1 MKKLLSFFFIF
12 CTLFISCSE
21 DDTSS
26 VNDNQSDSNQ
36 DATTQ
41 IPFEIYERVYGVTSE
56 IYQDDNWVYINVNS
70 LPDHGS
76 PYYEG
81 TQWEESLYVPYDG
94 SNPFVSNFI
103 LNPNRISV
111 QNILFKI
118 PRNPSQ
124 SSVSNPTAMGPIG
137 VALNGVPFYN
147 QYGAGGNP
155 LDQEINSFDQYNG
168 HPAPGQS
175 GGRYHYH
182 MEPFWLTENYG
193 KGAFIGFLLD
203 GFPVFGPE
211 ENGSILTS
219 SDLDEFHGHFHEN
232 QDFPNGIYHYHITA
246 DAPYLNGIGYYGF
259 PGIVTQ

>member
-1 MKKLLSFFFIF
+1 MKINIFFVFTLIF
-12 CTLFISCSE
+12 VFSCKSDE
-21 DDTSS
+21 T
-26 VNDNQSDSNQ
+26 DSNENEN
-36 DATTQ
+36 TQ
-41 IPFEIYERVYGVTSE
+41 IPFEIYERVYGVTSN
-56 IYQDDNWVYINVNS
+56 IYQDNNWVYINVNS

-81 TQWEESLYVPYDG
+81 TQWEESLYLPYDG

-103 LNPNRISV
+103 LNPNRISL

-118 PRNPSQ
+118 PRNPTQ
-124 SSVSNPTAMGPIG
+124 SSIINPTQMGPIG
-137 VALNGVPFYN
+137 VALNGIPFYN

-168 HPAPGQS
+168 HPAPGPS

-182 MEPFWLTENYG
+182 MEPFWLTDNYG
-193 KGAFIGFLLD
+193 RDALIGFLLD
-203 GFPVFGPE
+203 GYPIYGPE
-211 ENGSILTS
+211 ENGLDLIS

-246 DAPYLNGIGYYGF
+246 DAPYLNGLGYYGL
-259 PGIVTQ
+259 PGTVTQ

>member
-1 MKKLLSFFFIF
+1 MKKLLSVIFVF

-26 VNDNQSDSNQ
+26 VNDNESDSNQ

-41 IPFEIYERVYGVTSE
+41 IPFEIYERVYGVTSD
-56 IYQDDNWVYINVNS
+56 IYHDDNWVYINVNS

-103 LNPNRISV
+103 LNPNRISE

-137 VALNGVPFYN
+137 FALNGVPFYN
-147 QYGAGGNP
+147 QYGAGGSP
-155 LDQEINSFDQYNG
+155 LNQEINSFDQYLSLI
-168 HPAPGQS
+168 H
-175 GGRYHYH
+175 
-182 MEPFWLTENYG
+182 
-193 KGAFIGFLLD
+193 K
-203 GFPVFGPE
+203 
-211 ENGSILTS
+211 
-219 SDLDEFHGHFHEN
+219 
-232 QDFPNGIYHYHITA
+232 
-246 DAPYLNGIGYYGF
+246 
-259 PGIVTQ
+259 

>member
-1 MKKLLSFFFIF
+1 MKINIFFVFTLIF
-12 CTLFISCSE
+12 VFSCKSDE
-21 DDTSS
+21 T
-26 VNDNQSDSNQ
+26 DSNENEN
-36 DATTQ
+36 TQ
-41 IPFEIYERVYGVTSE
+41 IPFEIYERVYGVTSN
-56 IYQDDNWVYINVNS
+56 IYQDNNWVYINVNS

-81 TQWEESLYVPYDG
+81 TQWEESLYLPYDG

-103 LNPNRISV
+103 LNPNRISL

-118 PRNPSQ
+118 PRNPTQ
-124 SSVSNPTAMGPIG
+124 SSIINPTQMGPIG
-137 VALNGVPFYN
+137 VALNGIPFYN

-168 HPAPGQS
+168 HPAPGPS

-182 MEPFWLTENYG
+182 MEPFWLPEIYG
-193 KGAFIGFLLD
+193 RDALIGFLLD
-203 GFPVFGPE
+203 GYPIYGPE
-211 ENGSILTS
+211 ENGLDLIS

-246 DAPYLNGIGYYGF
+246 DAPYLNGLGYYGL
-259 PGIVTQ
+259 PGTVTQ

>member
-1 MKKLLSFFFIF
+1 MKINIFFVFTLIF
-12 CTLFISCSE
+12 VFSCKSDE
-21 DDTSS
+21 T
-26 VNDNQSDSNQ
+26 DSNENEN
-36 DATTQ
+36 TQ
-41 IPFEIYERVYGVTSE
+41 IPFEIYERVYGVISN
-56 IYQDDNWVYINVNS
+56 IYQDNNWVYINVNS

-81 TQWEESLYVPYDG
+81 TQWEESLYLPYDG

-103 LNPNRISV
+103 LNPNRISL

-118 PRNPSQ
+118 PRNPTQ
-124 SSVSNPTAMGPIG
+124 SSIVNPTQMGPIG
-137 VALNGVPFYN
+137 VALNGIPFYN

-168 HPAPGQS
+168 HPAPGPS

-182 MEPFWLTENYG
+182 MEPFWLTDNYG
-193 KGAFIGFLLD
+193 RDALIGFLLD
-203 GFPVFGPE
+203 GYPIYGPE
-211 ENGSILTS
+211 ENGLDLIS

-246 DAPYLNGIGYYGF
+246 DAPYLNGLGYYGL
-259 PGIVTQ
+259 PGTVTQ

>member
-1 MKKLLSFFFIF
+1 MKINIFFVFTLIF
-12 CTLFISCSE
+12 VFSCKSDE
-21 DDTSS
+21 T
-26 VNDNQSDSNQ
+26 DSNENEN
-36 DATTQ
+36 TQ
-41 IPFEIYERVYGVTSE
+41 IPFEIYERVYGVTSN
-56 IYQDDNWVYINVNS
+56 IYQDNNWVYINVNS

-81 TQWEESLYVPYDG
+81 TQWEESLYLPYDG

-103 LNPNRISV
+103 LNPNRISL

-118 PRNPSQ
+118 PRNPTQ
-124 SSVSNPTAMGPIG
+124 SSIINPTQMGPIG
-137 VALNGVPFYN
+137 VALNGIPFYN

-168 HPAPGQS
+168 HPAPGPS

-182 MEPFWLTENYG
+182 MEPFWLTDNYRRD
-193 KGAFIGFLLD
+193 ALIGFLLD
-203 GFPVFGPE
+203 GYPIYGPE
-211 ENGSILTS
+211 ENGLDLIS

-246 DAPYLNGIGYYGF
+246 DAPYLNGLGYYGL
-259 PGIVTQ
+259 PGTVTQ

>member
-1 MKKLLSFFFIF
+1 MKINIFFVFTLIF
-12 CTLFISCSE
+12 VFSCKSDE
-21 DDTSS
+21 T
-26 VNDNQSDSNQ
+26 DSNENEN
-36 DATTQ
+36 TQ
-41 IPFEIYERVYGVTSE
+41 IPFEIYERVYGVTSN
-56 IYQDDNWVYINVNS
+56 IYQDNNWVYINVNS

-81 TQWEESLYVPYDG
+81 TQWEESLYLPYDG

-103 LNPNRISV
+103 LNPNRISL

-118 PRNPSQ
+118 PRNPTQ
-124 SSVSNPTAMGPIG
+124 SSIINPTQMGPIG
-137 VALNGVPFYN
+137 VALNGIPFYN

-168 HPAPGQS
+168 HPAPGTS

-182 MEPFWLTENYG
+182 MEPFWLTDNYG
-193 KGAFIGFLLD
+193 RDALIGFLLD
-203 GFPVFGPE
+203 GYPIYGPE
-211 ENGSILTS
+211 ENGLDLIS

-246 DAPYLNGIGYYGF
+246 DAPYLNGLGYYGL
-259 PGIVTQ
+259 PGTVTQ

>member
-1 MKKLLSFFFIF
+1 MKINIFFVFTLIF
-12 CTLFISCSE
+12 AFSCKSDE
-21 DDTSS
+21 T
-26 VNDNQSDSNQ
+26 DSNE
-36 DATTQ
+36 TENTQ
-41 IPFEIYERVYGVTSE
+41 IPFEIYDRVYGVTSD
-56 IYQDDNWVYINVNS
+56 IYQDNNWVYINVNS

-81 TQWEESLYVPYDG
+81 TQWEESLYLPYDG

-103 LNPNRISV
+103 LNPNRISL

-118 PRNPSQ
+118 PRNPAQ
-124 SSVSNPTAMGPIG
+124 SSSINPTQMGPIG
-137 VALNGVPFYN
+137 VALNGIPFYN

-168 HPAPGQS
+168 HPAPGPS

-182 MEPFWLTENYG
+182 MEPFWLTDNYG
-193 KGAFIGFLLD
+193 RDALIGFLLD
-203 GFPVFGPE
+203 GYPIYGPE
-211 ENGSILTS
+211 ENGLDLIS

-246 DAPYLNGIGYYGF
+246 DAPYLNGVGYYGL
-259 PGIVTQ
+259 PGTVTQ

>member
-1 MKKLLSFFFIF
+1 MCIR
-12 CTLFISCSE
+12 
-21 DDTSS
+21 DR
-26 VNDNQSDSNQ
+26 

-182 MEPFWLTENYG
+182 
-193 KGAFIGFLLD
+193 
-203 GFPVFGPE
+203 
-211 ENGSILTS
+211 
-219 SDLDEFHGHFHEN
+219 
-232 QDFPNGIYHYHITA
+232 ITA

>member
-1 MKKLLSFFFIF
+1 MKINIFFVFTLIF
-12 CTLFISCSE
+12 VFSCKSDE
-21 DDTSS
+21 T
-26 VNDNQSDSNQ
+26 DSNENEN
-36 DATTQ
+36 TQ
-41 IPFEIYERVYGVTSE
+41 IPFEIYERVYGVTSN
-56 IYQDDNWVYINVNS
+56 IYQDNNWVYINVNS

-81 TQWEESLYVPYDG
+81 TQWEESLYLPYDG

-103 LNPNRISV
+103 LNPNRISL

-118 PRNPSQ
+118 PRNPEQ
-124 SSVSNPTAMGPIG
+124 SSIINPTQMGPIG
-137 VALNGVPFYN
+137 VALNGIPFYN

-168 HPAPGQS
+168 HPAPGPS

-182 MEPFWLTENYG
+182 MEPFWLTDNYG
-193 KGAFIGFLLD
+193 RDALIGFLLD
-203 GFPVFGPE
+203 GYPIYGPE
-211 ENGSILTS
+211 ENGLDLIS

-246 DAPYLNGIGYYGF
+246 DAPYLNGLGYYGL
-259 PGIVTQ
+259 PGTVTQ

>member
-1 MKKLLSFFFIF
+1 MKINIFFVFTLIF
-12 CTLFISCSE
+12 VFSCKSDE
-21 DDTSS
+21 T
-26 VNDNQSDSNQ
+26 DSNENEN
-36 DATTQ
+36 TQ
-41 IPFEIYERVYGVTSE
+41 IPFEIYERVYGVTSN
-56 IYQDDNWVYINVNS
+56 IYQDNNWVYINVNS

-81 TQWEESLYVPYDG
+81 TQWEESLYLPYDG

-103 LNPNRISV
+103 LNPNRISL

-118 PRNPSQ
+118 PRNPEQ
-124 SSVSNPTAMGPIG
+124 SSSINPTQMGPIG
-137 VALNGVPFYN
+137 VALNGIPFYN

-168 HPAPGQS
+168 HPAPGTS

-182 MEPFWLTENYG
+182 MEPFWLTDNYG
-193 KGAFIGFLLD
+193 RDALIGFLLD
-203 GFPVFGPE
+203 GYPIYGPE
-211 ENGSILTS
+211 ENGLDLIS

-246 DAPYLNGIGYYGF
+246 DAPYLNGLGYYGL
-259 PGIVTQ
+259 PGTVTQ

>member
-1 MKKLLSFFFIF
+1 MKINIFFVFTLIF
-12 CTLFISCSE
+12 VFSCKSDE
-21 DDTSS
+21 T
-26 VNDNQSDSNQ
+26 DSNENEN
-36 DATTQ
+36 TQ
-41 IPFEIYERVYGVTSE
+41 IPFEIYERVYGVTSN
-56 IYQDDNWVYINVNS
+56 IYQDNNWVYINVNS

-81 TQWEESLYVPYDG
+81 TQWEESLYLPYDG

-103 LNPNRISV
+103 LNPNRISL

-118 PRNPSQ
+118 PRNPEQ
-124 SSVSNPTAMGPIG
+124 SSSINPTQMGPIG
-137 VALNGVPFYN
+137 VALNGIPFYN

-168 HPAPGQS
+168 HPAPGTS

-182 MEPFWLTENYG
+182 MEPFWLTDNYG
-193 KGAFIGFLLD
+193 RDALIGFLLD
-203 GFPVFGPE
+203 GYPIYGPE
-211 ENGSILTS
+211 ENGLDLIS

-246 DAPYLNGIGYYGF
+246 DAPYLNGVGYYGL
-259 PGIVTQ
+259 PGTVTQ

>member
-1 MKKLLSFFFIF
+1 MKINIFFVFTLIF
-12 CTLFISCSE
+12 VFSCKSDE
-21 DDTSS
+21 T
-26 VNDNQSDSNQ
+26 DSNENEN
-36 DATTQ
+36 TQ
-41 IPFEIYERVYGVTSE
+41 IPFEIYERVYGVTSN
-56 IYQDDNWVYINVNS
+56 IYQDNNWVYINVNS

-81 TQWEESLYVPYDG
+81 TQWEESLYLPYDG

-103 LNPNRISV
+103 LNPNRISL

-118 PRNPSQ
+118 PRNPEQ
-124 SSVSNPTAMGPIG
+124 SSIINPTQMGPIG
-137 VALNGVPFYN
+137 VALNGIPFYN

-168 HPAPGQS
+168 HPAPGPS

-182 MEPFWLTENYG
+182 MEPFWLTDNYG
-193 KGAFIGFLLD
+193 RDALIGFLLD
-203 GFPVFGPE
+203 GYPIYGPE
-211 ENGSILTS
+211 ENGLDLIS

-246 DAPYLNGIGYYGF
+246 DAPYLNGVGYYGL
-259 PGIVTQ
+259 PGTVTQ

>member
-1 MKKLLSFFFIF
+1 MKINIFFVFTLIF
-12 CTLFISCSE
+12 VFSCKSDE
-21 DDTSS
+21 T
-26 VNDNQSDSNQ
+26 DSNENEN
-36 DATTQ
+36 TQ
-41 IPFEIYERVYGVTSE
+41 IPFEIYERVYGVTSN
-56 IYQDDNWVYINVNS
+56 IYQDNNWVYINVNS

-81 TQWEESLYVPYDG
+81 TQWEEILYLPYDG

-103 LNPNRISV
+103 LNPNRISL

-118 PRNPSQ
+118 PRNPEQ
-124 SSVSNPTAMGPIG
+124 SSSINPTQMGPIG
-137 VALNGVPFYN
+137 VALNGIPFYN

-168 HPAPGQS
+168 HPAPGTS

-182 MEPFWLTENYG
+182 MEPFWLTDNYG
-193 KGAFIGFLLD
+193 RDALIGFLLD
-203 GFPVFGPE
+203 GYPIYGPE
-211 ENGSILTS
+211 ENGLDLIS

-246 DAPYLNGIGYYGF
+246 DAPYLNGVGYYGL
-259 PGIVTQ
+259 PGTVTQ

>member
-1 MKKLLSFFFIF
+1 MKIKLFFVFTLIF
-12 CTLFISCSE
+12 AFSCKNNE
-21 DDTSS
+21 
-26 VNDNQSDSNQ
+26 SDS
-36 DATTQ
+36 DLDETAQ

-56 IYQDDNWVYINVNS
+56 IFQDDNWVYINVNS

-81 TQWEESLYVPYDG
+81 TQWQESLYVPYDG

-193 KGAFIGFLLD
+193 KDAFIGFLLD
-203 GFPVFGPE
+203 GYPIYGPQ
-211 ENGSILTS
+211 ENGLDLIS

-246 DAPYLNGIGYYGF
+246 DAPYLNGIGYYGL
-259 PGIVTQ
+259 PGTVTQ

>member
-1 MKKLLSFFFIF
+1 MKINIFFVFTLIF
-12 CTLFISCSE
+12 VFSCKSDE
-21 DDTSS
+21 T
-26 VNDNQSDSNQ
+26 DSNENEN
-36 DATTQ
+36 TQ
-41 IPFEIYERVYGVTSE
+41 IPFEIYERVYGVTSN
-56 IYQDDNWVYINVNS
+56 IYQDNNWVYINVNS

-81 TQWEESLYVPYDG
+81 TQWEESLYLPYDG

-103 LNPNRISV
+103 LNPNRISL

-118 PRNPSQ
+118 PRNPTQ
-124 SSVSNPTAMGPIG
+124 SSIINPTQMGPIG
-137 VALNGVPFYN
+137 VALNGIPFYN

-168 HPAPGQS
+168 HPAPGPS

-182 MEPFWLTENYG
+182 MEPFWLTDNYG
-193 KGAFIGFLLD
+193 RDALIGFLLD
-203 GFPVFGPE
+203 GYPIYGPE
-211 ENGSILTS
+211 ENGLDLIS

-246 DAPYLNGIGYYGF
+246 DAPYLNGVGYYGL
-259 PGIVTQ
+259 PGTVTQ

>member
-1 MKKLLSFFFIF
+1 MKINIFFVFTLIF
-12 CTLFISCSE
+12 VFSCKSDE
-21 DDTSS
+21 T
-26 VNDNQSDSNQ
+26 DSNENEN
-36 DATTQ
+36 TQ
-41 IPFEIYERVYGVTSE
+41 IPFEIYERVYGVTSN
-56 IYQDDNWVYINVNS
+56 IYQDNNWVYINVNS

-81 TQWEESLYVPYDG
+81 TQWEESLYLPYDG

-103 LNPNRISV
+103 LNPNRISL

-118 PRNPSQ
+118 PRNPTQ
-124 SSVSNPTAMGPIG
+124 SSIINPTQMGPIG
-137 VALNGVPFYN
+137 VALNGIPFYN

-168 HPAPGQS
+168 HPAPGPS

-182 MEPFWLTENYG
+182 MEPFWLTDNSG
-193 KGAFIGFLLD
+193 RDALIGFLLD
-203 GFPVFGPE
+203 GYPIYGPE
-211 ENGSILTS
+211 ENGLDLIS

-246 DAPYLNGIGYYGF
+246 DAPYLNGLGYYGL
-259 PGIVTQ
+259 PGTVTQ

>member
-1 MKKLLSFFFIF
+1 MKINIFFVFTLIF
-12 CTLFISCSE
+12 VFSCKSDE
-21 DDTSS
+21 T
-26 VNDNQSDSNQ
+26 DSNENEN
-36 DATTQ
+36 TQ
-41 IPFEIYERVYGVTSE
+41 IPFEIYERVYGVTSN
-56 IYQDDNWVYINVNS
+56 IYQDNNWVYINVNS

-81 TQWEESLYVPYDG
+81 TQWEESLYLPYDG

-103 LNPNRISV
+103 LNPNRISL

-118 PRNPSQ
+118 PRNPEQ
-124 SSVSNPTAMGPIG
+124 SSIINPTQMGPIG
-137 VALNGVPFYN
+137 VALNGIPFYN

-168 HPAPGQS
+168 HPAPGTS

-182 MEPFWLTENYG
+182 MEPFWLTDNYG
-193 KGAFIGFLLD
+193 RDALIGFLLD
-203 GFPVFGPE
+203 GYPIYGPE
-211 ENGSILTS
+211 ENGLDLIS

-246 DAPYLNGIGYYGF
+246 DAPYLNGVGYYGL
-259 PGIVTQ
+259 PGTVTQ

>member
-1 MKKLLSFFFIF
+1 MKINIFFVFTLIF
-12 CTLFISCSE
+12 VFSCKSDE
-21 DDTSS
+21 T
-26 VNDNQSDSNQ
+26 DSNENEN
-36 DATTQ
+36 TQ
-41 IPFEIYERVYGVTSE
+41 IPFEIYERVYGVTSN
-56 IYQDDNWVYINVNS
+56 IYQDNNWVYINVNS

-81 TQWEESLYVPYDG
+81 TQWEESLYLPYDG

-103 LNPNRISV
+103 LNPNRISL

-118 PRNPSQ
+118 PRNPEQ
-124 SSVSNPTAMGPIG
+124 SSSINPTQMGPIG
-137 VALNGVPFYN
+137 VALNGIPFYN

-168 HPAPGQS
+168 HPAPGPS

-182 MEPFWLTENYG
+182 MEPFWLTDNYG
-193 KGAFIGFLLD
+193 RDALIGFLLD
-203 GFPVFGPE
+203 GYPIYGPE
-211 ENGSILTS
+211 ENGLDLIS

-246 DAPYLNGIGYYGF
+246 DAPYLNGLGYYGL
-259 PGIVTQ
+259 PGTVTQ

>member
-1 MKKLLSFFFIF
+1 MKINIFFVFTLIF
-12 CTLFISCSE
+12 VFSCKSDE
-21 DDTSS
+21 T
-26 VNDNQSDSNQ
+26 DSNENEN
-36 DATTQ
+36 TQ
-41 IPFEIYERVYGVTSE
+41 IPFEIYERVYGVISN
-56 IYQDDNWVYINVNS
+56 IYQDNNWVYINVNS

-81 TQWEESLYVPYDG
+81 TQWEESLYLPYDG

-103 LNPNRISV
+103 LNPNRISL

-118 PRNPSQ
+118 PRNPTQ
-124 SSVSNPTAMGPIG
+124 SSIINPTQMGPIG
-137 VALNGVPFYN
+137 VALNGIPFYN

-168 HPAPGQS
+168 HPAPGPS

-182 MEPFWLTENYG
+182 MERFWLTDNYG
-193 KGAFIGFLLD
+193 RDALIGFLLD
-203 GFPVFGPE
+203 GYPIYGPE
-211 ENGSILTS
+211 ENGLDLIS

-246 DAPYLNGIGYYGF
+246 DAPYLNGLGYYGL
-259 PGIVTQ
+259 PGTVTQ

>member
-1 MKKLLSFFFIF
+1 MKINIFFVFTLIF
-12 CTLFISCSE
+12 VFSCKSDE
-21 DDTSS
+21 T
-26 VNDNQSDSNQ
+26 DSNENEN
-36 DATTQ
+36 TQ
-41 IPFEIYERVYGVTSE
+41 IPFEIYERVYGVTSN
-56 IYQDDNWVYINVNS
+56 IYQDNNWVYINVNS

-81 TQWEESLYVPYDG
+81 TQWEESLYLPYDG

-103 LNPNRISV
+103 LNPNRISL

-118 PRNPSQ
+118 PRNPTQ
-124 SSVSNPTAMGPIG
+124 SSIINPTQMGPIG
-137 VALNGVPFYN
+137 VALNGIPFYN

-168 HPAPGQS
+168 HPAPGTS

-182 MEPFWLTENYG
+182 MEPFWLTDNYG
-193 KGAFIGFLLD
+193 RDALIGFLLD
-203 GFPVFGPE
+203 GYPIYGPE
-211 ENGSILTS
+211 ENGLDLIS

-246 DAPYLNGIGYYGF
+246 DAPYLNGVGYYGL
-259 PGIVTQ
+259 PGTVTQ

>member
-1 MKKLLSFFFIF
+1 MKINIFFVFTLIF
-12 CTLFISCSE
+12 VFSCKSDE
-21 DDTSS
+21 T
-26 VNDNQSDSNQ
+26 DSNENEN
-36 DATTQ
+36 TQ
-41 IPFEIYERVYGVTSE
+41 IPFEIYERVYGVTSN
-56 IYQDDNWVYINVNS
+56 IYQENNWVYINVNS

-81 TQWEESLYVPYDG
+81 TQWEESLYLPYDG

-103 LNPNRISV
+103 LNPNRISL

-118 PRNPSQ
+118 PRNPTQ
-124 SSVSNPTAMGPIG
+124 SSIINPTQMGPIG
-137 VALNGVPFYN
+137 VALNGIPFYN

-168 HPAPGQS
+168 HPAPGPS

-182 MEPFWLTENYG
+182 MEPFWLTDNYG
-193 KGAFIGFLLD
+193 RDALIGFLLD
-203 GFPVFGPE
+203 GYPIYGPE
-211 ENGSILTS
+211 ENGLDLIS

-246 DAPYLNGIGYYGF
+246 DAPYLNGLGYYGL
-259 PGIVTQ
+259 PGTVTQ

>member
-1 MKKLLSFFFIF
+1 MKKLLSVIFVF

-21 DDTSS
+21 DESNS
-26 VNDNQSDSNQ
+26 INDNESDSNQ
-36 DATTQ
+36 DAATQ
-41 IPFEIYERVYGVTSE
+41 IPFEIYERVYGVTSD

-70 LPDHGS
+70 LPAHGS

-137 VALNGVPFYN
+137 FALNGVPFYN

-193 KGAFIGFLLD
+193 KDAFIGFLLD
-203 GFPVFGPE
+203 GYPIYGPQ
-211 ENGSILTS
+211 ENGLDLIS

-246 DAPYLNGIGYYGF
+246 DAPYLNGIGYYGL
-259 PGIVTQ
+259 PGTVTQ